1 VVRVQPEDRRAAL
14 TALRWTFASRRA
26 WAVAT
31 GLLVA
36 YAVLYLLIAKALIV
50 DPAGGFGRG
59 VRLPTLLLA
68 PDLSL
73 RSLLS
78 WLDPLFVL
86 YATDTVVLAPSAPA
100 ILTALVL
107 GALVGVNG
115 AVGIETLVRRPPAC
129 EGTGAW
135 WAAAALPSFLASFS
149 CCAPTVLLLLGASAA
164 GAVVSVIPFV
174 VPAAAILLL
183 ASLHWSLRRI
193 ERTTA
198 LDRGTPPAA
207 AA

>member
-1 VVRVQPEDRRAAL
+1 
-14 TALRWTFASRRA
+14 
-26 WAVAT
+26 
-31 GLLVA
+31 LLVA
-36 YAVLYLLIAKALIV
+36 YAVIYLLVAKALIV
-50 DPAGGFGRG
+50 DPTGGFGRG
-59 VRLPTLLLA
+59 VRLPALVLA
-68 PDLSL
+68 PDLSP

-115 AVGIETLVRRPPAC
+115 AVGIESLVRRPPAC

-193 ERTTA
+193 ARTTA
-198 LDRGTPPAA
+198 LDRGTSPAVTA
-207 AA
+207 